1 MYLSLYR
8 KPSVTTSNESVGGIP
23 VLTEAYSIHLTGV
36 GNLSFSPNLK
46 DGDTIRLKGTVVD
59 TSQYH
64 DPDQTFDFT
73 GTIHGTA
80 VAPGEPTNIITDS
93 GVTFEYHVPSLGAF
107 GLYSIDENSG
117 WRIKMQGL
125 QIWVNG
131 VECVIS

>member
-1 MYLSLYR
+1 MYS
-8 KPSVTTSNESVGGIP
+8 
-23 VLTEAYSIHLTGV
+23 TGV
-36 GNLSFSPNLK
+36 GNLSFSPNLQ

-80 VAPGEPTNIITDS
+80 VTPGDPSNMIWNS
-93 GVTFEYHVPSLGAF
+93 GSTVAFEYLVPSLGAF
-107 GLYSIDENSG
+107 GLYSIDERDG

-131 VECVIS
+131 VECVIN